1 MIICENIKGNEADP
15 QTARKLHEI
24 EHRGELHTL
33 ILASEDMQRHRIRG
47 TTEQGLECAI
57 ALPRDVS
64 LQDGAVVHMG
74 EDLAIVVRA
83 RPTRW
88 IAMRPR
94 DAAAAL
100 ELGYVA
106 GNMHWK
112 VRFDGER
119 IEVAQWG
126 TEADILNRV
135 RHLTETGQ
143 VSIESAGVDGD

>member
-74 EDLAIVVRA
+74 EDLAIVV
-83 RPTRW
+83 
-88 IAMRPR
+88 
-94 DAAAAL
+94 
-100 ELGYVA
+100 
-106 GNMHWK
+106 
-112 VRFDGER
+112 
-119 IEVAQWG
+119 AQWG
-126 TEADILNRV
+126 AEADILNRV
-135 RHLTETGQ
+135 RHLMETGQ
-143 VSIESAGVDGD
+143 VSIETGGADSD